1 MTAPEQGRGRV
12 VAVLGMLVVGFAVL
26 VAVLLFTDDDGDD
39 GDDATTTTEE
49 PGTSSSTTDG
59 GPSTTA
65 VTVPPGDLDVAAFPD
80 LRSVDRFGDLQTL
93 AQAFATQVL
102 GFDTD
107 VVVGEFQQGDSR
119 SGEIPIRPGGAGSQT
134 PITTVLVRQV
144 SDGSWVV
151 SGAAT
156 DSIRLDEPSP
166 LVTLSS
172 PQELVGAATAFE
184 GHVDVALYADGES
197 APIATTFVTGGGGGE
212 LGPFG
217 GELEFDVPEGAT
229 HGLLVLSSAG
239 GEDGTTWTATA
250 VRVRF

>member
-1 MTAPEQGRGRV
+1 VTAPEQGKGRV
-12 VAVLGMLVVGFAVL
+12 VAVLGTLVVGLAVL
-26 VAVLLFTDDDGDD
+26 VAVLLLSDDDGDD
-39 GDDATTTTEE
+39 GDDETTTTEE
-49 PGTSSSTTDG
+49 PTTTSTTRDG
-59 GPSTTA
+59 STTTEVA
-65 VTVPPGDLDVAAFPD
+65 IPPGDLDIAAFPD
-80 LRSVDRFGDLQTL
+80 LRSDDRYGDLQTL
-93 AQAFATQVL
+93 AQAFATQIL

-134 PITTVLVRQV
+134 PTTTVLVRQV

-156 DSIRLDEPSP
+156 DSIRLDDPSP

-172 PQELVGAATAFE
+172 PQDLVGAATAFE

-212 LGPFG
+212 LGPFSS
-217 GELEFDVPEGAT
+217 ELEFDAPPGAT

-239 GEDGTTWTATA
+239 GEDGTTWAATA
-250 VRVRF
+250 IRVRF